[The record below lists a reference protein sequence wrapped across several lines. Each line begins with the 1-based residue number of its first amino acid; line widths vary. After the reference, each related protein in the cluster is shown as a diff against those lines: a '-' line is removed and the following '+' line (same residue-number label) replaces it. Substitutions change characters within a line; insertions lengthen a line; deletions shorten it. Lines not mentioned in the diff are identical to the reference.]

1 MNRLRTL
8 AVLAMFSLPPAYAV
22 LLTPSEAQQQGDR
35 ACTPLDN
42 GMLDCVDIAPP
53 APGPSNDPSIEAL
66 PPIEYPGE
74 QFPPPT
80 TEAPIKPS
88 LDPIPEKLPG
98 NRLIIGWDIG
108 FGTTAQYWEVWD
120 NGELRMRSRNFT
132 SRRLADGSVE
142 GAERVNEQQIVSVQS
157 GVYTLDNLA
166 EGRHD
171 IEIRLCNVDRDGKP
185 QCTPLTASTW
195 VGPQGGSTDEDDD
208 LPTGQPSAP
217 QLDWLPQV
225 NTGEPVELAWNV
237 WWGKPGRYWQVLDG
251 DRVLYE
257 STSFREVTP
266 NSQSAGMTLAGLPKG
281 VHELSVKLCN
291 QLQCARSD
299 KVRLEVLLPPA
310 GDVKPLV
317 TVSRGTPDSVLLAW
331 SLPQAQADGR
341 PDGWRLLDA
350 ASDDPLA
357 EPLGNLR
364 SDVRVCQKTDPA
376 APGVSVASYCGDL
389 RLPQQ
394 VATTYGSSTS
404 NVRVS
409 VCRKD
414 ECVASDTV
422 SLLPG
427 QAHIE
432 PVPAPAAPRTT
443 GNTRPTTVAAPVV
456 EPDDTPAPAP
466 TPTPT
471 PAPAPRGR
479 FVLPDE
485 VLDSLLDERELS
497 TPTPSRR

>member
-1 MNRLRTL
+1 MNRFRTIAAL
-8 AVLAMFSLPPAYAV
+8 IAVSLPLAHAV

-53 APGPSNDPSIEAL
+53 APGPANDPSIEPL

-80 TEAPIKPS
+80 TEAPIKPA
-88 LDPIPEKLPG
+88 LDPIPEKLTG

-132 SRRLADGSVE
+132 TRRLAGSSVE
-142 GAERVNEQQIVSVQS
+142 GAEQMTETQVISVQS
-157 GVYTLDNLA
+157 GVYTLTNLP

-171 IEIRLCNVDRDGKP
+171 IEIRLCNTDRNGDP
-185 QCTPLTASTW
+185 ACTPLKASTW
-195 VGPQGGSTDEDDD
+195 VGAQHAGADDD
-208 LPTGQPSAP
+208 EQLTGQPSAP

-225 NTGEPVELAWNV
+225 STGEPVELAWNV

-251 DRVLYE
+251 DQVLYE
-257 STSFREVTP
+257 STAFKEVTP

-281 VHELSVKLCN
+281 VHNLSVKLCN
-291 QLQCARSD
+291 QLECARSEPA
-299 KVRLEVLLPPA
+299 RLEVLLPPE
-310 GDVKPLV
+310 GTVKPLI
-317 TVSRGTPDSVLLAW
+317 TLNRGTPDSVLLAW
-331 SLPQAQADGR
+331 ALPQAQAEGR
-341 PDGWRLLDA
+341 PDSWRLLDA
-350 ASDDPLA
+350 VTDDPLP

-364 SDVRVCQKTDPA
+364 SDVRVCQRTDA
-376 APGVSVASYCGDL
+376 ANPGVTTASYCGDL
-389 RLPQQ
+389 RLPMQ
-394 VATTYGSSTS
+394 VATLNGSTS
-404 NVRVS
+404 SVRVA
-409 VCRKD
+409 VCRKE
-414 ECVASDTV
+414 ECVESDVV
-422 SLLPG
+422 SLLPD
-427 QAHIE
+427 QPAIE
-432 PVPAPAAPRTT
+432 PVPASASSVSRGAPRTASS
-443 GNTRPTTVAAPVV
+443 TT
-456 EPDDTPAPAP
+456 APAAEID

-471 PAPAPRGR
+471 PVPPAPRGR

-497 TPTPSRR
+497 APKPSRR